1 MLKSF
6 KIFIKDV
13 NINIILLIVL
23 ILILFSVVFYFR
35 RGLEGF
41 QGFPGST
48 QGPCVCDSTW
58 MGNCNSY
65 GAQTQEAV
73 NQRNKNMI
81 DKKEK
86 NSDGS
91 QAVAW
96 YGNMPADCNQI
107 PPNALADA
115 QRIYTNSAAT
125 SQGIPMTMP
134 SGGTSQGIPMTMP
147 SSYSPTGDDRM
158 SYRNLMS
165 LLSSNK
171 IPSWVTS
178 TQMEEIRT
186 FMVKITL
193 YFLISNGQYVKE
205 EQYVSMYG
213 SLKTAGNTDSQI
225 LDKLLAKFNDDIR
238 PVLKQHVDSKG
249 LYNHFIAGA
258 LPNMHVNSSWVTPDM
273 TKKAQVSLRRLGNYI
288 TSTGN
293 MSSGGPNMSSI
304 SDVTAALDAT
314 RSTAAGDNDVQ
325 IFNKMN
331 DILNKTIDTK
341 LASVKNNSSSLPPE
355 TLVPVGVKIFCKLSD
370 LVPYVPPVSLAYL
383 MMAPL
388 NTKLLIL
395 DAVTSEVV
403 WDPIN
408 YSIENGIVQPFPT
421 SAVSKSYV
429 IYTDA
434 IRSIPNLTV
443 DMLPLQMQQDRD
455 SIDKIIFN
463 SLDTIVNLYKI
474 SVLDKIIPQASM
486 YLQGLNSDSA
496 AIFKT
501 ILNIVRFETIIY
513 EKYSAMIEHFRN

>member
-1 MLKSF
+1 MLKGLESL
-6 KIFIKDV
+6 IKDV

-35 RGLEGF
+35 KGLEGF

-96 YGNMPADCNQI
+96 YGNTPADCNQI
-107 PPNALADA
+107 PTNAVADA

-125 SQGIPMTMP
+125 TSQSILMAMP
-134 SGGTSQGIPMTMP
+134 ST
-147 SSYSPTGDDRM
+147 YSPTGDDRM

-193 YFLISNGQYVKE
+193 YFLITNGQYVKE
-205 EQYVSMYG
+205 EPYVSMYG
-213 SLKTAGNTDSQI
+213 SLKAAGNTDSQI

-341 LASVKNNSSSLPPE
+341 LASVKNNSPSLPPE